1 MFGSLPAKPL
11 NIFMKTLRLLSLLI
25 TVAALVSSCR
35 TQEVLAKYIEH
46 RNDSIPQ
53 QVAVYTEPV
62 IKKNDLLYIR
72 IVSDALDE
80 GKTDAMYNQILKT
93 EGSTVSVEQL
103 GYLVD
108 NSGNIDFPRL
118 GMIKTEGL
126 TKPQLADSIK
136 KKLEPLLTNPVVIIR
151 LKNFHVTFLGEVT
164 KAGTLNL
171 PVEKINIFEAIGLAG
186 DINVYG
192 KKNDVLV
199 IRENDGKVEYGQ
211 LDLTSSTCFES
222 PYFYLKQ
229 NDIVVVNPNKNKQL
243 ISEQL
248 FYQRLGIATSIT
260 SMAALLFSIF
270 K

>member
-1 MFGSLPAKPL
+1 
-11 NIFMKTLRLLSLLI
+11 MKTLRLLSLLMI
-25 TVAALVSSCR
+25 VAALVSSCR

-53 QVAVYTEPV
+53 RIAVYTEPV
-62 IKKNDLLYIR
+62 IKKNDQLYIR
-72 IVSDALDE
+72 VVSEAFDE
-80 GKTDAMYNQILKT
+80 GKTDAMFNQMLRD
-93 EGSTVSVEQL
+93 EGSTSGAEQK

-108 NSGNIDFPRL
+108 NNGQIDFPRL
-118 GMIKTEGL
+118 GTIKAEGL
-126 TKPQLADSIK
+126 TKPQLADTIK
-136 KKLEPLLTNPVVIIR
+136 KKLEPVLTNPIVIIK
-151 LKNFHVTFLGEVT
+151 LQNFHITFLGEVA

-171 PVEKINIFEAIGLAG
+171 PTERVNILEAIGLAG
-186 DINVYG
+186 DISVYG
-192 KKNDVLV
+192 KKSDILV

-211 LDLTSSTCFES
+211 MDLTSATCFES